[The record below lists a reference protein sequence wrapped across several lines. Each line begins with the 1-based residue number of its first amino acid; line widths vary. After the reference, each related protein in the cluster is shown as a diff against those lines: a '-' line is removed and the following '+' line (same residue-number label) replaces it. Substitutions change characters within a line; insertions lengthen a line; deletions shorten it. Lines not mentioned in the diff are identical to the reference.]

1 MKPIIRQVE
10 QDWDNDDDD
19 DDWGEADLSLE
30 QTRLLVYPDEVIRLN
45 ADGSAML
52 RIPLA
57 SIESVDTR
65 LRPSLSAIHNVI
77 ACGVLFVIGRYA
89 SDSNWLSCLFYLFAM
104 VFGLVA
110 ISGMMQRVLV
120 LGRREQPL
128 EIVVLES
135 PDKVQGFVVSLREM
149 LPKGHS

>member
-10 QDWDNDDDD
+10 QDWDDDD

-45 ADGSAML
+45 ANGSAVL
-52 RIPLA
+52 RISLA

-65 LRPSLSAIHNVI
+65 LRFTITTIYNLI
-77 ACGVLFVIGRYA
+77 ACGAIFVIGRYA
-89 SDSNWLSCLFYLFAM
+89 SNANWLSCILYLFSM
-104 VFGLVA
+104 GFGLAA
-110 ISGMMQRVLV
+110 ISGMMRRVLV

-135 PDKVQGFVVSLREM
+135 PDKVHGFVVSLREM
-149 LPKGHS
+149 LPKK

>member
-1 MKPIIRQVE
+1 MKPIIRRVE
-10 QDWDNDDDD
+10 EDWDD

-45 ADGSAML
+45 SNGSAVL

-65 LRPSLSAIHNVI
+65 LRFSLSTIYRVI

-89 SDSNWLSCLFYLFAM
+89 SDSNGLSCLCYLFAM

-110 ISGMMQRVLV
+110 ISGMMRRVLV
-120 LGRREQPL
+120 LARRNQPL
-128 EIVVLES
+128 EIAVLES
-135 PDKVQGFVVSLREM
+135 PDKVHGFVISLREM
-149 LPKGHS
+149 LLKR